1 MGPLLA
7 KKKSEIFA
15 KFWKMSNLILIFQP
29 FKIKIHTFFLDISV
43 VNMNGYLVCDLQMNT
58 ISL

>member
-15 KFWKMSNLILIFQP
+15 KFWKMSNLILIFRP
-29 FKIKIHTFFLDISV
+29 FKIKINTLFLDILV
-43 VNMNGYLVCDLQMNT
+43 VNINDYLVCDLQMNT
-58 ISL
+58 IS

>member
-7 KKKSEIFA
+7 KKQSEILA

-29 FKIKIHTFFLDISV
+29 FKIKINTLFLDILL
-43 VNMNGYLVCDLQMNT
+43 VNINDYLMCDLQMNT
-58 ISL
+58 IS